1 MKEKKKQTR
10 LGKRRRRRKRI
21 RRIIMLLLLLAVGL
35 AACYLVRGGRIRKIV
50 IEGNVTYTT
59 GEIEERIR
67 QEEYEPN
74 SFVMTLHNHFFH
86 PTYFPFIEE
95 ARMSVKADKPG
106 VLHVKVKE
114 KGRAGVF
121 EYMNRFFYF
130 NEDGYTMES
139 RNSLFEEVP
148 LVTGVQFKE
157 VKPGEKIKARGDY
170 TSSVI
175 AIVRGIR
182 NYEIQVYEIH
192 FDSED
197 EITLDCGSFKIYLGS
212 VSSLDGKMSRIPAI
226 LEAVSKEH
234 KGGTIDLHLFEEDKE
249 YITFKE

>member
-67 QEEYEPN
+67 QEEYVPN

-95 ARMSVKADKPG
+95 ARMSVKADP
-106 VLHVKVKE
+106 
-114 KGRAGVF
+114 
-121 EYMNRFFYF
+121 
-130 NEDGYTMES
+130 
-139 RNSLFEEVP
+139 P
-148 LVTGVQFKE
+148 
-157 VKPGEKIKARGDY
+157 
-170 TSSVI
+170 
-175 AIVRGIR
+175 
-182 NYEIQVYEIH
+182 
-192 FDSED
+192 
-197 EITLDCGSFKIYLGS
+197 
-212 VSSLDGKMSRIPAI
+212 
-226 LEAVSKEH
+226 
-234 KGGTIDLHLFEEDKE
+234 
-249 YITFKE
+249 